1 MEKKA
6 NNKSKYDW
14 KGLKLDFYQSEYDE
28 VKAFF
33 EATGVPYNRF
43 TREKAKWWAKDKQEW
58 KDWVIN
64 KALAKE
70 QEKRAKELEIPI
82 DQLKSLKKSA
92 ILLYAKHLNKYIK
105 DEKGTLKINV
115 SDLDKI
121 IKSIKVELWE
131 PTTITKNENINKDEV
146 IDEKDLLDD

>member
-1 MEKKA
+1 MKKA
-6 NNKSKYDW
+6 TNRKQKFDFSA
-14 KGLKLDFYQSEYDE
+14 LKLEFYQSDYDE
-28 VKAFF
+28 VKWFF
-33 EATGVPYNRF
+33 VDNYQTYTARIRTNTAGWSE
-43 TREKAKWWAKDKQEW
+43 DKKLRKQQIME
-58 KDWVIN
+58 

-92 ILLYAKHLNKYIK
+92 ILLYAKHLNKFIK

-146 IDEKDLLDD
+146 IDEKDLIDD

>member
-1 MEKKA
+1 MEKWVNRTKKFDFSA
-6 NNKSKYDW
+6 
-14 KGLKLDFYQSEYDE
+14 LKLEFYQSEYDE

-33 EATGVPYNRF
+33 EDNYNTYSTWVRKK
-43 TREKAKWWAKDKQEW
+43 TAGWSEDKKTWKEW
-58 KDWVIN
+58 MIN
-64 KALAKE
+64 KAIERE
-70 QEKRAKELEIPI
+70 QEKRARELEIPI

-92 ILLYAKHLNKYIK
+92 ILLYWKHLKKYIDDK
-105 DEKGTLKINV
+105 KWNLKINV